1 MFLRLFNRLIVIL
14 IIKTSYNYVFI
25 YFLIHFLIYSL
36 SQNLKTLQK
45 MKKLI
50 LSLAAAMAIVS
61 CSKNDDIPQENVEQQ
76 TELLTK
82 DQINSKI
89 QESIDTKGDFFW
101 TDTDAHTIWSAV
113 KHGDNMLTIGYGNSA
128 DEFQKNSSSDLIK
141 DDIIKLVRTIEN
153 TNNSTKGKDELYVDQ
168 TLNIIDIKVDNKE
181 TIEALLKDSRVR
193 YLEPATYKLET
204 QDGVSKSGEGFGCGY
219 SSRTLSSS
227 DYRTI
232 APGARVPWNFDIHNI
247 PSAWNYSTG
256 RGITVAVIDSG
267 LSPDQKWMNQ
277 YFNDGYS
284 SGRTVQKYGTYVDSW
299 WAWSNNYDGVNDKC
313 GHGTSMASVATAP
326 RNNDNLPVGVAYNA
340 NLVTYRAVQ
349 NVLIDDYHEKRGVAE
364 ALTAIGNRSDIKI
377 VSMSIGSPFSSSRVA
392 DAIRYAYNRGKL
404 IIAAG
409 GTSTSVTNWYGVIF
423 PANMNETVAV
433 TGLKEGRYT
442 RCGNCHSGSKI
453 DFTIEME
460 RNSGNFVP
468 VLSYYNGASNYVGGS
483 SVATATTA
491 GIAALVWARN
501 PGWSRSQV
509 LDKMKRAGEFY
520 PNRNSSFGYGNIDA
534 LKAVQ

>member
-1 MFLRLFNRLIVIL
+1 
-14 IIKTSYNYVFI
+14 
-25 YFLIHFLIYSL
+25 
-36 SQNLKTLQK
+36 

-50 LSLAAAMAIVS
+50 LSVAMAIAITS
-61 CSKNDDIPQENVEQQ
+61 CTKNEEIPQESVEQQ

-82 DQINSKI
+82 DQINAKI
-89 QESIDTKGDFFW
+89 QESIDTSGDFFW
-101 TDTDAHTIWSAV
+101 MDTDAHTIWSAIS
-113 KHGDNMLTIGYGNSA
+113 HNDNLLTIGYGNS
-128 DEFQKNSSSDLIK
+128 DDDFQQNSRSKGIK
-141 DDIIKLVRTIEN
+141 DDLISLVRSIEN
-153 TNNSTKGKDELYVDQ
+153 NNDQKKDKEELYTDGN
-168 TLNIIDIKVDNKE
+168 LNVIDIKVESKE
-181 TIEALLKDSRVR
+181 TIIALMQDSRVR
-193 YLEPATYKLET
+193 YLEPATYSLQNEN
-204 QDGVSKSGEGFGCGY
+204 SRSGEGFGCGF

-227 DYRTI
+227 DYRTV

-247 PSAWNYSTG
+247 PAAWNLSTG

-267 LSPDQKWMNQ
+267 LSPNQRWMNQ
-277 YFNDGYS
+277 FFNDGYS
-284 SGRTVQKYGTYVDSW
+284 SGRSVQKYGTYVDSW

-340 NLVTYRAVQ
+340 NLVSYRSVQ

-377 VSMSIGSPFSSSRVA
+377 VSMSIGSPFSSSRVR
-392 DAIRYAYNRGKL
+392 DAVRYAYNRGKL
-404 IIAAG
+404 IFAAG
-409 GTSTSVTNWYGVIF
+409 GTSTGFTNWYGVIF

-433 TGLKEGRYT
+433 TGIKEGRYT

-468 VLSYYNGASNYVGGS
+468 VLSSNDGAANYVGGS